1 MRRSTRST
9 PARVAAAERIGKQLE
24 AELAQVSAD
33 CEQLETLLQQC
44 FPSTKAVLKS
54 LVGPADFAA
63 AVREAEAAR
72 KRRFLEQGDTTSS
85 PGFERPPPPPPPPAE
100 EAGEAVGDGD
110 DGDGDGDSD
119 AGRAAPQSRAPRA
132 GAAGGGSGGPRILSS
147 PSGIL
152 QEVLDEMRL
161 PHNAGRT
168 RLLDDALVKVE
179 HELLAVHDA
188 TRNFRP
194 ILDYLA
200 PAQEHSR
207 PPPGALL
214 TWAGNP
220 GDLEAKNVHSEFKR
234 LAQEA
239 EKKQRE
245 EAMREDAAAEEAKSK
260 RGGGRSS
267 PQRAVVCHRA
277 RARRKCPTWARPAS
291 RWEARAVEHAYS
303 GLTEQQERP
312 PPKQGVMCGAF
323 DTHNACPMEWCS
335 GIDLIVRATEEMCA

>member
-1 MRRSTRST
+1 MGRYAAQQADCGSLERYLDSMTQQVNSLELELRRLAKERQDREALNEEH
-9 PARVAAAERIGKQLE
+9 ARRASRQPSASGKQLE

-44 FPSTKAVLKS
+44 FLRPRRYSRASWDPPTS
-54 LVGPADFAA
+54 PP
-63 AVREAEAAR
+63 RYAR
-72 KRRFLEQGDTTSS
+72 PRPRASGASSSRATPPRRQASS
-85 PGFERPPPPPPPPAE
+85 RPPPPPPPPAE

-194 ILDYLA
+194 ILDYLSH
-200 PAQEHSR
+200 PHKEHSR
-207 PPPGALL
+207 PPARRPTHMGRQSGRPRSQKCALGVQA
-214 TWAGNP
+214 TRAG
-220 GDLEAKNVHSEFKR
+220 G
-234 LAQEA
+234 
-239 EKKQRE
+239 RE
-245 EAMREDAAAEEAKSK
+245 EAA
-260 RGGGRSS
+260 RGGD
-267 PQRAVVCHRA
+267 A
-277 RARRKCPTWARPAS
+277 
-291 RWEARAVEHAYS
+291 
-303 GLTEQQERP
+303 
-312 PPKQGVMCGAF
+312 
-323 DTHNACPMEWCS
+323 
-335 GIDLIVRATEEMCA
+335 